1 MKTIFASTL
10 RHDKPWLAT
19 YLQRRRRKRLG
30 GETEPPEVPAARTV
44 LGEDGEAIL
53 GEGGEEIRGE
63 L

>member
-1 MKTIFASTL
+1 MFAPTFT
-10 RHDKPWLAT
+10 RDKAWLALW
-19 YLQRRRRKRLG
+19 LQRRRRKRLG